1 MTNSYPDPPVAP
13 APTWPKHTIT
23 KARNQVKSKFYYVF
37 WGVATTSVV
46 LGQLYVGA
54 GYRAYAGALMRI
66 FDSVE
71 VEFNRGY
78 IPPRRF
84 Y

>member
-13 APTWPKHTIT
+13 APTWPKQKIT

-54 GYRAYAGALMRI
+54 GYRAYASALLRI
-66 FDSVE
+66 FDSIEVE
-71 VEFNRGY
+71 VNRGY
-78 IPPRRF
+78 NNKRF

>member
-1 MTNSYPDPPVAP
+1 M
-13 APTWPKHTIT
+13 IT
-23 KARNQVKSKFYYVF
+23 KEKQRAQVKSKFYYIF

-54 GYRAYAGALMRI
+54 GYRMYAGALMKI
-66 FDSVE
+66 FDAIEVE
-71 VEFNRGY
+71 VGRDYNGEFY
-78 IPPRRF
+78 